1 VASITSRFT
10 DAAKA
15 FLGISAYQTR
25 SQASLPELDSKM
37 VERVREQMGG
47 QIQPLVSTQ
56 TRWYLSDL
64 ERVVHE
70 CDAGRMRTAGQLHR
84 AMRRDGLINGLTQ
97 TRTAGLVSLP
107 KRWRGNQEIIEA
119 LTAQTATRSVFDEL
133 CPPTELAQLAADE
146 MIIGVGVA
154 ELVPV
159 VGRSYPVLQRL
170 DPEFLWYDW
179 TKNTWFYQSIAG
191 SLPITPGDG
200 RWVLHCRARL
210 SPWHAGLWP
219 ALGRA
224 YIHKEHALSNR
235 ANYSAKLANPARV
248 AKTVQG
254 ATEDQRKGFL
264 ANLISW
270 GVNSVFE
277 LPPGWEVDLVES
289 NGRGWEVF
297 GTEVA
302 TSDNEIMITLA
313 GQTVTVDGGT
323 GFANAAI
330 HQTIR
335 SDLIK
340 LTADSLSHTINTQI
354 LPPYVFREFGPD
366 ALAESPRIE
375 WDTDPAADREKEAKS
390 LNEVGDAID
399 KLRAVLAK
407 SKKRLDVDELIAR
420 FGIPVAEGTPDPG
433 DEELLGPGP
442 KPDAP
447 PAEDKPVSGGTSI

>member
-1 VASITSRFT
+1 MPPLATRFR

-15 FLGISAYQTR
+15 LLGISAY
-25 SQASLPELDSKM
+25 SAMAPNSMPDLGSENVDSI
-37 VERVREQMGG
+37 RRAMGG

-56 TRWYLSDL
+56 TRWYLADL
-64 ERVVHE
+64 ERIVHE
-70 CDAGRMRTAGQLHR
+70 CDSGRLRTAGQLHR

-97 TRTAGLVSLP
+97 TRTSGLVSLP
-107 KRWRGNQEIIEA
+107 KRWRGNDKIIET

-133 CPPTELAQLAADE
+133 CPPTELALLAADE
-146 MIIGVGVA
+146 MILGVGVA

-170 DPEFLWYDW
+170 DPEFLYYDW
-179 TKNTWFYQSIAG
+179 SKDRWFYQSVAG

-235 ANYSAKLANPARV
+235 ANFSSKLANPARV
-248 AKTVQG
+248 ATTVQG
-254 ATEDQRKGFL
+254 ATEEQRKGFL
-264 ANLISW
+264 ASLISW

-277 LPPGWEVDLVES
+277 MPPGWTVSLVES

-302 TSDNEIMITLA
+302 TSDNEIMISLA

-354 LPPYVFREFGPD
+354 LPPYVFSEFGPD
-366 ALAESPRIE
+366 ALSESPRIE
-375 WDTDPAADREKEAKS
+375 WDTDPAADREKEAKA
-390 LNEVGDAID
+390 LNGLGDAID

-407 SKKRLDVDELIAR
+407 SKKRLDVDEMIAR
-420 FGIPVAEGTPDPG
+420 FGIPVADGTPDPG

-447 PAEDKPVSGGTSI
+447 PPADKPGAQGKAA

>member
-1 VASITSRFT
+1 MASITSRFT
-10 DAAKA
+10 DAARA
-15 FLGISAYQTR
+15 FLGISAYTG
-25 SQASLPELDSKM
+25 SSGSMPELGSDN
-37 VERVREQMGG
+37 VDAVRRAMGG
-47 QIQPLVSTQ
+47 QIQPLVTTQ
-56 TRWYLSDL
+56 TRWYLADL
-64 ERVVHE
+64 ERIVHE
-70 CDAGRMRTAGQLHR
+70 CDGGRMRTAGQLHR

-107 KRWRGNQEIIEA
+107 KRWRGDKAIIAA

-146 MIIGVGVA
+146 MILGIGVA

-159 VGRSYPVLQRL
+159 IGRDYPVLQRL
-170 DPEFLWYDW
+170 DPEFIWYNWSQDKW
-179 TKNTWFYQSIAG
+179 YYQSVAG
-191 SLPITPGDG
+191 SLPIEPGNG

-235 ANYSAKLANPARV
+235 ANFSSKLANPARV
-248 AKTVQG
+248 ATTAQG
-254 ATEDQRKGFL
+254 ATEDDRRGL
-264 ANLISW
+264 LTSLIQW
-270 GVNSVFE
+270 GVNNVFE
-277 LPPGWEVDLVES
+277 LPQGSDVKILES

-297 GTEVA
+297 GTEIA
-302 TSDNEIMITLA
+302 TSDNEIMISLA

-354 LPPYVFREFGPD
+354 IPPYVFKFFGPD

-420 FGIPVAEGTPDPG
+420 FGIPVAPGTPDKG

-442 KPDAP
+442 KPDAAP
-447 PAEDKPVSGGTSI
+447 PPDKPGAEGEAA

>member
-1 VASITSRFT
+1 
-10 DAAKA
+10 
-15 FLGISAYQTR
+15 
-25 SQASLPELDSKM
+25 
-37 VERVREQMGG
+37 MGG
-47 QIQPLVSTQ
+47 QIQPLTSTQ

-64 ERVVHE
+64 ERVTHL
-70 CDAGRMRTAGQLHR
+70 CDTGRMQLAGQLHR
-84 AMRRDGLINGLTQ
+84 AMRQDGLIHGLTQ

-107 KRWRGNQEIIEA
+107 KRWRGSKSIVDV

-133 CPPTELAQLAADE
+133 CPPNELAALAADE
-146 MIIGVGVA
+146 MVLGVGAA

-179 TKNTWFYQSIAG
+179 SKDRWFYQSVAG

-200 RWVLHCRARL
+200 RWVLHARARIA
-210 SPWHAGLWP
+210 PWHAGLWP

-224 YIHKEHALSNR
+224 YIHKTHALGNR
-235 ANYSAKLANPARV
+235 ANFAAKLANPARV
-248 AKTVQG
+248 ATTVQG
-254 ATEDQRKGFL
+254 ATEEQRKGFL

-277 LPPGWEVDLVES
+277 MPPGWEVKLVES

-313 GQTVTVDGGT
+313 GQVVTVTGGT

-354 LPPYVFREFGPD
+354 LPPYVFQHFGAD

-375 WDTDPAADREKEAKS
+375 WDTDPANDREKEAKA
-390 LNEVGDAID
+390 LNGIGDAID

-407 SKKRLDVDELIAR
+407 SSKRLDVDELIAR
-420 FGIPVAEGTPDPG
+420 FGIPVAEGAPERG
-433 DEELLGPGP
+433 DEELLGSNIKTEP
-442 KPDAP
+442 AP
-447 PAEDKPVSGGTSI
+447 PPGEPGSEEAA